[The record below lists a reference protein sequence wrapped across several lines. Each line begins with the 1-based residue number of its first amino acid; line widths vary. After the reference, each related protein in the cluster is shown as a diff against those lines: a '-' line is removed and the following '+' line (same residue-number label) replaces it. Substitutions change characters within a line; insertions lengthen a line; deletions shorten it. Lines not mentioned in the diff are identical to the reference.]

1 MALWAEGKHARR
13 NCVVEGW
20 ADLLGAHRVS
30 PWSPWPQD
38 GCHIP
43 VSMLHVA
50 QGGRHAVTPS
60 YRVTHGYC
68 YNFYRRHGVS
78 SMVHMIQTTCTRPG
92 YWEFTFNILDA
103 LYCSFQLKEI
113 SYTSNFGVLVLQH
126 LVLQWLI
133 FWWTWLSKIIWLRGT
148 HFHTLG
154 ANLKVILPS
163 PFIMG
168 AN

>member
-1 MALWAEGKHARR
+1 MPLWAEGKHARR

-20 ADLLGAHRVS
+20 AYLLGAHRVS
-30 PWSPWPQD
+30 PWSPWPKMD
-38 GCHIP
+38 VTFPYPCC
-43 VSMLHVA
+43 MLLKVA
-50 QGGRHAVTPS
+50 GMLQRRLIGWPTVTATTFIGN
-60 YRVTHGYC
+60 V
-68 YNFYRRHGVS
+68 VS

-92 YWEFTFNILDA
+92 YWEFTFNILHA

-126 LVLQWLI
+126 LVLQRLI

-154 ANLKVILPS
+154 AILK
-163 PFIMG
+163 
-168 AN
+168 